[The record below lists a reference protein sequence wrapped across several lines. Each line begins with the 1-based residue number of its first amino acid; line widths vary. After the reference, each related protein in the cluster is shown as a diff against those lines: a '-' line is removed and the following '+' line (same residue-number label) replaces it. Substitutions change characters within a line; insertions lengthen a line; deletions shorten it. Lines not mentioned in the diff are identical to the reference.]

1 MKALPNP
8 YRYTETETETRDRDR
23 EGDQTKT
30 ETKKKTLDFRSFASG
45 AARQKG
51 GFGGKRLHRPLRH
64 PDKRRVWW
72 RQWLVPHSVQFVTP
86 SAA

>member
-45 AARQKG
+45 AARQK
-51 GFGGKRLHRPLRH
+51 KRL
-64 PDKRRVWW
+64 W
-72 RQWLVPHSVQFVTP
+72 RKEPTLTVAP
-86 SAA
+86 S